1 MINRADAIIA
11 ATDSKAL
18 HDARHAVAAMY
29 LVCHEAAALFAGMQ
43 RLKLDLTLHP
53 KVYDTPPKRKA
64 GKAKP
69 EPPAS
74 FEVFFADGATVRVPR
89 YYGFGRYG
97 IPTGAQDRRSLGA
110 PLRAEAVFTGTL
122 LEHPVPQTEMV
133 DAMLRVLRCPLGG
146 GMLQVG
152 CGQGKTV
159 CSLAIIAGLGRKAA
173 VLVNNGKTLE
183 PQWLRRIG
191 EFMPGAAVGVVR
203 QKKCDIANADIVV
216 CSIQSLMRR
225 DYPQELMDQ
234 IGTVVVDEAHHIGA
248 RMFSQAM
255 RQFSARHTVG
265 LSATPDRK
273 DGLRKFV
280 EWMLGPV
287 VVARP
292 TDFSRVVVLRYV
304 WADTKVEPHCSA
316 AGPQQRAL
324 MINDLLA
331 DYARSVMA
339 LRVVENIVAACAQ
352 RCVLVLTERVAQVEE
367 FADWCA
373 KRMPDVVV
381 AKMHGTVSA
390 AQLSSADRDARIVV
404 ATYGMANEALDIS
417 RLDTL
422 VPLSPMVGFT
432 EQIVGR
438 IVRIH
443 PTKRVPLVVDL
454 VDNVG
459 LFAGMARKRGAWF
472 EAQHVRAVHRAEL
485 SKALLEGPLFD
496 AKFSPSAMLGAV
508 LAEADLKPAR
518 EAAPQA

>member
-1 MINRADAIIA
+1 MLNRADAIVA
-11 ATDSKAL
+11 AAGAKGL
-18 HDARHAVAAMY
+18 QDARHAVAAMY
-29 LVCHEAAALFAGMQ
+29 LVCHEAAALYAGMQ
-43 RLKLDLTLHP
+43 RLKLDLTLRP
-53 KVYDTPPKRKA
+53 KVYDTQPKPKRKA
-64 GKAKP
+64 GKAAP
-69 EPPAS
+69 DPPPT
-74 FEVFFADGATVRVPR
+74 FEVFYAEGDTVRVPR
-89 YYGFGRYG
+89 YYGFGRFG

-110 PLRAEAVFTGTL
+110 PLRSEAAFVGTL
-122 LEHPVPQTEMV
+122 LQHPVPQVEMV
-133 DAMLRVLRCPLGG
+133 DAMVRVLTCPLGG

-159 CSLAIIAGLGRKAA
+159 CALAIIARLGRKAA

-191 EFMPGAAVGVVR
+191 EFMPGARVGVVR
-203 QKKCDIANADIVV
+203 QKKCDIAGADIVV

-234 IGTVVVDEAHHIGA
+234 VGTVVVDECHHIGA
-248 RMFSQAM
+248 RMFSHAM
-255 RQFSARHTVG
+255 RQFTARHTVG

-292 TDFSRVVVLRYV
+292 TDFTRVVVLRYV
-304 WADTKVEPHCSA
+304 WDDTKVEAHGSA
-316 AGPQQRAL
+316 GGPQQRAL

-331 DYARSVMA
+331 DYARSVAA
-339 LRVVENIVAACAQ
+339 LAIVTNVITACPQ
-352 RCVLVLTERVAQVEE
+352 RCVLVLTERVAQVDE
-367 FADWCA
+367 FAEWAA
-373 KRMPDVVV
+373 KRLPGVVV

-390 AQLSSADRDARIVV
+390 AQLESADRDARVVV

-422 VPLSPMVGFT
+422 VCLSPMVGFT

-438 IVRIH
+438 VVRIH

-459 LFAGMARKRGAWF
+459 LFAGMARKRAAWYD
-472 EAQHVRAVHRAEL
+472 AQHVRAVHRANL
-485 SKALLEGPLFD
+485 TKAIMEGPLFG
-496 AKFSPSAMLGAV
+496 AKFSPQAMLGGV
-508 LAEADLKPAR
+508 LHEPDLKR
-518 EAAPQA
+518 DAP